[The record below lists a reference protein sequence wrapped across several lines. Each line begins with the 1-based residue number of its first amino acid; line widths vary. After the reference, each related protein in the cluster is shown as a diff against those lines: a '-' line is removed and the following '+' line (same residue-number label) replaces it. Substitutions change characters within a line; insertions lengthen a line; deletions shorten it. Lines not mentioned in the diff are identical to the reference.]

1 MNQKEKLILTTLQS
15 KFPLTRYPYRD
26 VARRLGLTEECLLEK
41 ISGLKQNGTIR
52 RIGAVTSGRH
62 VGYKSVLIS
71 AGVKAGSVPSVARF
85 VNSFANVSHNYLREG
100 EFNLW
105 CTFSA
110 KTQAEIDEFIA
121 ALKKRR
127 GVVKVIV
134 LPARKTFKINAEF
147 SL

>member
-15 KFPLTRYPYRD
+15 EFPLACHPYSD
-26 VARRLGLTEECLLEK
+26 MARRLGMTEERLLEK
-41 ISGLKQNGTIR
+41 IAGLKRNGTIR
-52 RIGAVTSGRH
+52 RIGAVTSARH

-71 AGVKAGSVPSVARF
+71 ACVMASSIPAVARF
-85 VNSFANVSHNYLREG
+85 VSSFANVSHNYLREG
-100 EFNLW
+100 KFNLW

-110 KTQAEIDEFIA
+110 KTQSDINAFIA
-121 ALKKRR
+121 ALKKQR
-127 GVVKVIV
+127 GVSGVIV